1 MILIVRLL
9 TRMFQKLHNLVEK
22 TLHRKR
28 EQARL
33 AVSDDEVVLF
43 SDEREVWRFRW
54 DAVTRI
60 ETYKRDFFSIDLVCL
75 DFYVASLDLT
85 YPAHE
90 EMQGFV
96 TLREQLS
103 SHFPSIGGDWLRRVT
118 LPPFAPNHKVL
129 YERPA
134 A

>member
-1 MILIVRLL
+1 ML
-9 TRMFQKLHNLVEK
+9 QKLHNLVEK
-22 TLHRKR
+22 TLHRKQ
-28 EQARL
+28 EQLRL

-43 SDEREVWRFRW
+43 ADEREVWRFRW

-60 ETYKRDFFSIDLVCL
+60 ETYKRDLFSTDLVCL
-75 DFYVASLDLT
+75 DFFVGSQDLT

-96 TLREQLS
+96 VLREQLS
-103 SHFPSIGGDWLRRVT
+103 SRFPSVGEDWLRQVT
-118 LPPFAPNHKVL
+118 FPPFAANHRVL

>member
-1 MILIVRLL
+1 
-9 TRMFQKLHNLVEK
+9 MFQKLHNFVEK
-22 TLHRKR
+22 RLHGKQ

-33 AVSDDEVVLF
+33 AVSDDEVVLY
-43 SDEREVWRFRW
+43 SDERELWRFRW

-60 ETYKRDFFSIDLVCL
+60 EAYKRDLFSTDLVCL
-75 DFYVASLDLT
+75 DFYVAALDMT
-85 YPAHE
+85 YPTHE
-90 EMQGFV
+90 EVQGFV

-103 SHFPSIGGDWLRRVT
+103 SRFPSVGSDWLRKVT